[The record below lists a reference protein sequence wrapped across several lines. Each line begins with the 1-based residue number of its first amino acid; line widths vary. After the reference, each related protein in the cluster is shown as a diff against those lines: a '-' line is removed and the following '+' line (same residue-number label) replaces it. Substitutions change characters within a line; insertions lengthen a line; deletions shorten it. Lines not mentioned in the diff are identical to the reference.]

1 MLLVEKMTTVEESL
15 RVSEYLYGYNHPVFV
30 GGPKS
35 ISIMAFQMQN
45 NTVIGKLL
53 RLLELWVFN
62 SAEDLDGE
70 D

>member
-1 MLLVEKMTTVEESL
+1 MTRVEDSL

-30 GGPKS
+30 GGPGC

-53 RLLELWVFN
+53 RLFVLWVFN
-62 SAEDLDGE
+62 SDKDLDGE